1 MDKKYRKVKI
11 VAFDLDGTL
20 TQHKEKL
27 SEENKAVLD
36 ELSKKYKLLMA
47 GAGQAR
53 RIFEQLNRYPI
64 DIIGNY
70 GLQYA
75 EYDKNTGD
83 IVLLRDES
91 IRCDRKIVEERVTAL
106 RKKFGFT
113 DFAGENVEFHPSGCV
128 TFPILGTKAEQSKKL
143 AFDPTR
149 SKRRAIYEEVKNAF
163 KDFNVFVGGSS
174 SFDMSPA
181 PYDKYYALDL
191 YAKSHGLSHE
201 NIVYTGDDYGPG
213 GNDESVFKSDFLT
226 IKTDDYKE
234 LDKVVSVLLD

>member
-1 MDKKYRKVKI
+1 MDKKYRKVKV

-91 IRCDRKIVEERVTAL
+91 
-106 RKKFGFT
+106 
-113 DFAGENVEFHPSGCV
+113 
-128 TFPILGTKAEQSKKL
+128 
-143 AFDPTR
+143 
-149 SKRRAIYEEVKNAF
+149 
-163 KDFNVFVGGSS
+163 
-174 SFDMSPA
+174 
-181 PYDKYYALDL
+181 
-191 YAKSHGLSHE
+191 
-201 NIVYTGDDYGPG
+201 
-213 GNDESVFKSDFLT
+213 VFKSDFLT
-226 IKTDDYKE
+226 IKTNDYKE
-234 LDKVVSVLLD
+234 LDKVVSVLLG